1 VSDNASI
8 RRRRLFSQHI
18 SDASFE
24 TPHDVVAWLGAVQAQ
39 DYLGALWAV
48 GLRMR
53 NAIESDVEAAL
64 ANRSI
69 VRTWPLRGT
78 LHFVA
83 AEDVRWMLALLAPRV
98 IDRHAGRLKK
108 DYELDE
114 SVFRRSRKLFGTAL
128 EGGRQLSRDAMYQVL
143 ERARVPTA
151 KQRGLQILWRLAHE
165 GLICFAAREGRQQ
178 TFALLDEWIP
188 MTNAISR
195 AEGLA
200 ELATRYFT
208 SRGPAT
214 LADFVWWSGLAP
226 SEAKGAL
233 EGASDLEREVIDGTT
248 YWASASAATVKSAR
262 AAAYLL
268 PAFDEY
274 TVAYKDRRA
283 VLDAEFASDVNA
295 GNGLKPVI
303 IVDGK
308 VAGTWKRTLTKD
320 SVAVTSTLFKPL
332 ERAKQRAVEK
342 AASRYGMFLQ
352 LPVES

>member
-1 VSDNASI
+1 MSSDASI
-8 RRRRLFSQHI
+8 RRRRLLSQHI
-18 SDASFE
+18 SDGSFE
-24 TPHDVVAWLGAVQAQ
+24 TPRDVVACLGAVQAQ

-64 ANRSI
+64 ADRSI
-69 VRTWPLRGT
+69 VRTWPMRGT

-83 AEDVRWMLALLAPRV
+83 AEDVRWMLALLAPRI
-98 IDRHAGRLKK
+98 IDHHTGRLKK
-108 DYELDE
+108 EYELDE
-114 SVFRRSRKLFGTAL
+114 SVFRRSRKLFVKAL

-151 KQRGLQILWRLAHE
+151 RQRGLQILWRLAHE

-188 MTNAISR
+188 QTKAISR

-226 SEAKGAL
+226 SEAKGPL
-233 EGASDLEREVIDGTT
+233 EGASHLEREVIDGTT
-248 YWASASAATVKSAR
+248 YWASPSASTVKSRR

-274 TVAYKDRRA
+274 TIAYKDRRA
-283 VLDAEFASDVNA
+283 LLDAEFASEVNA

-308 VAGTWKRTLTKD
+308 VAGTWKRTLMRD
-320 SVAVTSTLFKPL
+320 AVVVTPTPFMILDRP
-332 ERAKQRAVEK
+332 KQRAVER
-342 AASRYGMFLQ
+342 AAKQYGMFLQ
-352 LPVES
+352 LPVEL